1 MYGERKVNT
10 QTRSNLIRQRTL
22 LNIFHANSYTQKGKC
37 SDTWHDSTHLA
48 SRQSLYSSDWA
59 MKIRGP
65 WPAWAAQRFF
75 FYFYYFL
82 RLYIIILYLPFLHYI
97 PSYTSP
103 CSLSNSELSVTALTC
118 IHVYVHVYVS
128 LNTTN
133 SVCVSPV
140 CMCSGMVIW
149 TWITGWCVL
158 PWGKTIPLSTLFSCL
173 ACWLCHLPY
182 FSMSVVIVQPC
193 T

>member
-1 MYGERKVNT
+1 MEKEKSTLRPEVIWPGKEHCLIFFMLILIHKKVNV
-10 QTRSNLIRQRTL
+10 LIL
-22 LNIFHANSYTQKGKC
+22 GMIAH
-37 SDTWHDSTHLA
+37 TWQADNPCT
-48 SRQSLYSSDWA
+48 
-59 MKIRGP
+59 
-65 WPAWAAQRFF
+65 PAAEQWRLGALGQLELDRAFF

-118 IHVYVHVYVS
+118 IHVYVHAYVF

-133 SVCVSPV
+133 SICVSPV
-140 CMCSGMVIW
+140 CTCSGMVIW
-149 TWITGWCVL
+149 TWITGWCAL

-182 FSMSVVIVQPC
+182 FSMSVVMVQPC